1 MLLAVP
7 LAAAGLSIGALPAL
21 AAHATHARASGTSA
35 TKPKTQAVRVVIKD
49 VSTGDEPGTALV
61 GPNGVGAKTLFTAH
75 VGRPVVMT
83 VVNHSTT
90 MHSFTAKG
98 LGVNAFVVVGAT
110 VTVKFTPKKGRH
122 GLLDLCPAVWGLGHE
137 PRRLHEGLREGV
149 EIVTEMKRITS

>member
-1 MLLAVP
+1 MRIRKRAMLLAVP

-21 AAHATHARASGTSA
+21 AAHATHARASGTS

-49 VSTGDEPGTALV
+49 VSTGDEPGPALV

-90 MHSFTAKG
+90 MHSFTVKG

-110 VTVKFTPKKGRH
+110 VTVKFTPKKAG
-122 GLLDLCPAVWGLGHE
+122 AVSWICVPPCGDWVMSEDGY
-137 PRRLHEGLREGV
+137 
-149 EIVTEMKRITS
+149 MKGSVKVSKS

>member
-49 VSTGDEPGTALV
+49 VSTGDEPGPALV

-110 VTVKFTPKKGRH
+110 VTVKFTPKKTGTVSWICVPPC
-122 GLLDLCPAVWGLGHE
+122 GTWVMSNNGY
-137 PRRLHEGLREGV
+137 
-149 EIVTEMKRITS
+149 MKGSVKVSKS